1 MTDSARTLL
10 LAITLLTACN
20 CGSTSTSRVTTPTT
34 TTTSTTATTTTA
46 APSSAS
52 AAGAT
57 ATSDAPRIVRVTM
70 PSERGTL
77 EYLADL
83 PAGSL
88 TVRVQHTDGSSEPAG
103 DRVGEHFPIEWR
115 ETIARL
121 ATEARGARCEA
132 TEGVA
137 IRIEIDGVAEDVVLP
152 PFPEDR
158 DYFPPEPGEVRAC
171 APHELARTMAIYL
184 SWE

>member
-1 MTDSARTLL
+1 MTHAARTLL
-10 LAITLLTACN
+10 LAIALLTACN
-20 CGSTSTSRVTTPTT
+20 CGSTSTPRVTTPTT
-34 TTTSTTATTTTA
+34 TTTTTSAT
-46 APSSAS
+46 PSSATS
-52 AAGAT
+52 AAA
-57 ATSDAPRIVRVTM
+57 SDAPRVVRVTM

-77 EYLADL
+77 EYVADL

-88 TVRVQHTDGSSEPAG
+88 TVSVHRADGTLEPAG
-103 DRVGEHFPIEWR
+103 DRDGEHFPIEWR

-121 ATEARGARCEA
+121 ATEARGARCET
-132 TEGVA
+132 TEGVS
-137 IRIEIDGVAEDVVLP
+137 IRIEIDGVSEDAVLP
-152 PFPEDR
+152 PFPDDR